1 MGDER
6 FTQRPVAWWYLAAA
20 IVSLLL
26 MILPFVGALI
36 HLTTNPATLPLDERT
51 QFEAEPLWMVA
62 AFGLTGLAG
71 AVGGLM
77 LVLRRRPAEQLMLAA
92 LIAIA
97 VWFSGLFV
105 NAQLRDLLST
115 DQVAVA
121 LVVVAIVWTIY
132 WFARHSRQRGWLR

>member
-1 MGDER
+1 M
-6 FTQRPVAWWYLAAA
+6 AAA

-36 HLTTNPATLPLDERT
+36 HLTTNPAALPLDERA

-77 LVLRRRPAEQLMLAA
+77 LVLRRRPAEQLLLLA
-92 LIAIA
+92 LIGIV

-121 LVVVAIVWTIY
+121 LVVVVIVWTIY

>member
-1 MGDER
+1 MDEAVAP
-6 FTQRPVAWWYLAAA
+6 QPVARWYMIAA

-26 MILPFVGALI
+26 MVLPLVGAVI
-36 HLTTNPATLPLDERT
+36 HLTTDPATLPLDERA

-71 AVGGLM
+71 GVGGLM
-77 LVLRRRPAEQLMLAA
+77 LVLRRRAAVTLLLIA
-92 LIAIA
+92 LIGIAI
-97 VWFSGLFV
+97 WFAGLFV

-115 DQVAVA
+115 DQFAVA

-132 WFARHSRQRGWLR
+132 WFARHSWRRGWLT